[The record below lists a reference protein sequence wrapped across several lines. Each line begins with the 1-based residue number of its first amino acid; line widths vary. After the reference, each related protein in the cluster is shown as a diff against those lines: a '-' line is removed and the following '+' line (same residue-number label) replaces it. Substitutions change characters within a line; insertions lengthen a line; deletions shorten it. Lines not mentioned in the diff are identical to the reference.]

1 MHKNQAINASYPA
14 VLPIKL
20 LFAPYVIVL
29 LALITIFTNYLLKL
43 GLQNIFPTSAE
54 QLLVLGIIFENPHIV
69 ASNVMMLNREYLQFY
84 KRKLVVGLCLI
95 IGLSLVLITLFGVKA
110 FLTFFYTWTIYHV
123 IRQQIGIGKMINR
136 ESSRIY
142 TIWSWLF
149 LIISLVIAFGVGYFH
164 ADTLIVPR
172 QTLLFTLSVLLS
184 LFSVFSV
191 ICLMRLENRQG
202 KLFLAANVALVLTA
216 VLALY
221 TGFPLFV
228 ILLPRIV
235 HDTTAFIIYINHETN
250 RSTPRRKLFLYRA
263 IPSLPIWATL
273 LTFSLLWGAALTY
286 SGTWITV
293 WIAIGLALVH
303 YLTEAF
309 TWRHGSLHRKYLRL
323 AI

>member
-1 MHKNQAINASYPA
+1 
-14 VLPIKL
+14 
-20 LFAPYVIVL
+20 
-29 LALITIFTNYLLKL
+29 
-43 GLQNIFPTSAE
+43 
-54 QLLVLGIIFENPHIV
+54 
-69 ASNVMMLNREYLQFY
+69 
-84 KRKLVVGLCLI
+84 
-95 IGLSLVLITLFGVKA
+95 
-110 FLTFFYTWTIYHV
+110 
-123 IRQQIGIGKMINR
+123 
-136 ESSRIY
+136 
-142 TIWSWLF
+142 
-149 LIISLVIAFGVGYFH
+149 
-164 ADTLIVPR
+164 
-172 QTLLFTLSVLLS
+172 
-184 LFSVFSV
+184 
-191 ICLMRLENRQG
+191 MRLENRQG

>member
-1 MHKNQAINASYPA
+1 MYTTQAISTSYPR

-20 LFAPYVIVL
+20 LFAPYTVVFV
-29 LALITIFTNYLLKL
+29 ALITIFANYLLKL

-136 ESSRIY
+136 ESSRMY
-142 TIWSWLF
+142 TIWSGFF
-149 LIISLVIAFGVGYFH
+149 LVISLVIAFSVGYLH
-164 ADTLIVPR
+164 ADTLSVSK
-172 QTLLFTLSVLLS
+172 QTLLLSLSVLLS
-184 LFSVFSV
+184 LFLVFSV
-191 ICLMRLENRQG
+191 ICLVRLENRQG
-202 KLFLAANVALVLTA
+202 KLFLAANVALIFTA
-216 VLALY
+216 VFSLY
-221 TGFPLFV
+221 AGFPLFV

-250 RSTPRRKLFLYRA
+250 RSTPYKKLFLYTA

-309 TWRHGSLHRKYLRL
+309 TWRHGSLHRKYLRF

>member
-1 MHKNQAINASYPA
+1 MYKSQTINESYPR
-14 VLPIKL
+14 VLPVKL
-20 LFAPYVIVL
+20 LFAPYAIVF
-29 LALITIFTNYLLKL
+29 LALITIFIDYILKL
-43 GLQNIFPTSAE
+43 DLQNIFPTSAE

-69 ASNVMMLNREYLQFY
+69 ASNVMMLNGEYLQFY
-84 KRKLVVGLCLI
+84 KRQLI
-95 IGLSLVLITLFGVKA
+95 IGLSLVVGLSVVLITLFGVKA

-123 IRQQIGIGKMINR
+123 IRQQIGIGKMVNR
-136 ESSRIY
+136 QSSRVY

-149 LIISLVIAFGVGYFH
+149 LMISLAIAFSVGYFH
-164 ADTLIVPR
+164 TDTLIVPR
-172 QTLLFTLSVLLS
+172 QTLLLAISILLS
-184 LFSVFSV
+184 LFLVFSLV
-191 ICLMRLENRQG
+191 CLMRLKNRQG
-202 KLFLAANVALVLTA
+202 RLFLTANVALILTA
-216 VLALY
+216 VLSLFA
-221 TGFPLFV
+221 GFPLFV

-250 RSTPRRKLFLYRA
+250 RSTPHRKLFLYRA

-323 AI
+323 AT